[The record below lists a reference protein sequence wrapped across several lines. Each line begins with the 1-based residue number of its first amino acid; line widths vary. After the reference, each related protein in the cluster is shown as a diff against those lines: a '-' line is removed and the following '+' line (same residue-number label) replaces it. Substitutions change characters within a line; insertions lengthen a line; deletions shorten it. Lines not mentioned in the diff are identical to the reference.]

1 MTNDWRDSSHGWNK
15 NTLSIEARTF
25 SKAKWTRWVLKE
37 ESYILFKS
45 YPFLKQIL
53 VNKKKAVFGKFNC
66 PHPQDKCYVT
76 DLWESVYKRSR
87 QGFRSNIAVV
97 KEFIKQDWFS
107 KFRCNS
113 LRQNEVRCL
122 CENVFSR
129 SCLLPYR
136 NEKDAWFSEG
146 W

>member
-1 MTNDWRDSSHGWNK
+1 MTNDWRDSSDGWNK

-53 VNKKKAVFGKFNC
+53 VTKK
-66 PHPQDKCYVT
+66 
-76 DLWESVYKRSR
+76 SR
-87 QGFRSNIAVV
+87 VWNWVQLSSPTRRMLCHRPLRECLQTIDRSNIAVV

-107 KFRCNS
+107 EFRRNS
-113 LRQNEVRCL
+113 LSRNEVRCL

-136 NEKDAWFSEG
+136 NEKMHGSAKRDKL
-146 W
+146 